1 MGNSKR
7 FGEMKATKYS
17 NKLNVEEELQFSAI
31 TILVPDDTI
40 FISYRGTDNTIVGW
54 KEDFNMGFKSHVGAQ
69 IDSVKYLEE
78 IADKYPKIIYELG
91 VIQKG
96 EI

>member
-1 MGNSKR
+1 
-7 FGEMKATKYS
+7 MKATKYS

-78 IADKYPKIIYELG
+78 IADKYPKIIYELE